1 MEKNLK
7 DLACCLKKAGEIVDK
22 LNGSRSSAGED
33 ITTPSSAGLQSAMLS
48 ISSTVERARS
58 MVNIILDVI

>member
-7 DLACCLKKAGEIVDK
+7 DLACRLKKAGEIVDK
-22 LNGSRSSAGED
+22 LNGSRTSAGED

-58 MVNIILDVI
+58 MVNIILDII

>member
-22 LNGSRSSAGED
+22 LNGSRTSAGED

-48 ISSTVERARS
+48 ISSTVE
-58 MVNIILDVI
+58 